1 MTVNAR
7 LWALG
12 NVCLLTSTGC
22 RLMLKNVRHV
32 LDVILNLISVGR
44 LDDEGYS
51 GGFRNGIWKFCKGI
65 LIVV

>member
-22 RLMLKNVRHV
+22 RLMLKDVRHV
-32 LDVILNLISVGR
+32 PDVRLNLNR
-44 LDDEGYS
+44 LDGKMTKATMVVFEMVHGS
-51 GGFRNGIWKFCKGI
+51 SVKG
-65 LIVV
+65 V